1 MLFEI
6 FFDGFLGF
14 ADVDGKKNEALRSEF
29 LADFV
34 DEGSFIGAVTAPGGP
49 KFEKSNATFP
59 LMESFVNFSPVV
71 VIAEKR
77 GAGSL
82 WLEPAARP
90 IALASR
96 AVESAPRRKMG
107 RTDMP

>member
-1 MLFEI
+1 
-6 FFDGFLGF
+6 
-14 ADVDGKKNEALRSEF
+14 
-29 LADFV
+29 
-34 DEGSFIGAVTAPGGP
+34 
-49 KFEKSNATFP
+49 
-59 LMESFVNFSPVV
+59 MESFVNFSPVV

-107 RTDMP
+107 RTDMREDITNRVTGIAGQRRDEAPKLPQFAVSLAGVALRSPAGAAVVFGPRVC